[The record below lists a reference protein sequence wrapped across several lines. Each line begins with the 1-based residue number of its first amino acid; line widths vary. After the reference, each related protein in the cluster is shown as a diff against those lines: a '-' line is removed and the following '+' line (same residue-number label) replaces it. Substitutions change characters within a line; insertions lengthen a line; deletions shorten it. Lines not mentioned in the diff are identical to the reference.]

1 MKGDQEGGLLER
13 GGWLRPRRLSA
24 SVVRTVGPA
33 DAPGEPVGWVRAGST
48 GRVSPVSL
56 ARTLSQQVGSGVGLG
71 AGLATCVANV
81 PMLPPA
87 PWNRKLGHLGHLS
100 AEQESALAALR
111 ARFPESPAF
120 HTDYDLLRFLRAREF
135 DLKAAAKMYNEYC
148 TVYRPG
154 LLTLPLP
161 FLRPALGSAYR
172 LCALA
177 AAGFPERPPEQTARL
192 APLLRIIHAAALGT
206 DPDMRP
212 VVYLRPAA
220 MVKSPAQ
227 PPLADRLALQSASN
241 EATRLLCALASA
253 AAGYQV
259 EEVVQVI
266 DLASMSPLNML
277 QHVRRDD
284 AQSEWQ
290 HNMDFCPE
298 TLNKVI
304 IINAPLGSGLVWKAA
319 SVFLPAS
326 TRQKIAILPRGSH
339 GQAELHRLVGK
350 SNVPTC
356 YGGTGERFEW
366 PSAEPVNAPPGS
378 EAPAEKAAAALAA
391 VGSAMGHAVSNA
403 VRELEA
409 LPGCIR
415 RESMRTL

>member
-192 APLLRIIHAAALGT
+192 APMLRIIHAAALGT

-241 EATRLLCALASA
+241 EAMRLLCALASA

-259 EEVVQVI
+259 EGGV
-266 DLASMSPLNML
+266 
-277 QHVRRDD
+277 
-284 AQSEWQ
+284 QSEWQ

-366 PSAEPVNAPPGS
+366 PAAEPVNAPPGS

-391 VGSAMGHAVSNA
+391 VGSAMATPSA
-403 VRELEA
+403 T
-409 LPGCIR
+409 P
-415 RESMRTL
+415 

>member
-1 MKGDQEGGLLER
+1 
-13 GGWLRPRRLSA
+13 
-24 SVVRTVGPA
+24 
-33 DAPGEPVGWVRAGST
+33 
-48 GRVSPVSL
+48 
-56 ARTLSQQVGSGVGLG
+56 
-71 AGLATCVANV
+71 
-81 PMLPPA
+81 MLPPA

-177 AAGFPERPPEQTARL
+177 AAGFPERPPGADR
-192 APLLRIIHAAALGT
+192 APGADAAHHPRRRPRHRPRHAPGG
-206 DPDMRP
+206 
-212 VVYLRPAA
+212 VPAA
-220 MVKSPAQ
+220 GSDGQEAPAQ

-241 EATRLLCALASA
+241 EAMRLLCALASA

-266 DLASMSPLNML
+266 DLASMSPFNML

-366 PSAEPVNAPPGS
+366 PAAEPVNAPPGS